1 MSNFSNT
8 QLRRL
13 DLTLLLVFAEAMRT
27 RKLGAVADRLGL
39 TPSGVSHALARL
51 RDIFQDPLFLRQST
65 GVRPTPRAVAI
76 LDDVNAAIAALSRTI
91 EPSDFDP
98 ASIRRV
104 FRIAALDFGVTM
116 LAPHLIEMIAKN
128 APGVQLSFV
137 ALHKA
142 EALRSLADGQID
154 IAIAVFHD
162 VPPGF
167 KRRVLAKER
176 FVTVARKKHPKL
188 RGGLT
193 LRTFVELDHL
203 LVSPVGDLD
212 GPVDEALRRIGKTRH
227 VVAALPQFLA
237 ALATAAASDVL
248 LTVPKGLAKAYAPVF
263 GLAIYEP
270 PIAMPGYEMAAV
282 QGPLSARDP
291 AVDWLVNNLLPA
303 GRREWGAAA

>member
-1 MSNFSNT
+1 MSNFSYA

-39 TPSGVSHALARL
+39 TPSGVSHALTRL
-51 RDIFQDPLFLRQST
+51 RDIFQDPLFLRHAT
-65 GVRPTPRAVAI
+65 GVRPTARAIAM
-76 LDDVNAAIAALSRTI
+76 LDDVNAAIAALSRTV
-91 EPSDFDP
+91 EQSAFDP

-116 LAPHLIEMIAKN
+116 LAPHLIELIAKS
-128 APGVQLSFV
+128 APGIQLSFM
-137 ALHKA
+137 ALYKA

-154 IAIAVFHD
+154 IAIAVFKEA
-162 VPPGF
+162 PPGF
-167 KRRVLAKER
+167 KRRVLAKES

-193 LRTFVELDHL
+193 LRKFVELDHL

-212 GPVDEALRRIGKTRH
+212 GPVDDALRAVGKTRR

-237 ALATAAASDVL
+237 ALATTAASDVL
-248 LTVPKGLAKAYAPVF
+248 LTVPKGLAKAYAPTF
-263 GLAIYEP
+263 GLSIYET

-291 AVDWLVNNLLPA
+291 AVEWLVNNLLPA
-303 GRREWGAAA
+303 GRREWGAPP

>member
-1 MSNFSNT
+1 MSNFSYV

-27 RKLGAVADRLGL
+27 RKLGAVAERLGL
-39 TPSGVSHALARL
+39 TPSGVSHALTRL
-51 RDIFQDPLFLRQST
+51 RDIFQDPLFLRHAT
-65 GVRPTPRAVAI
+65 GVRPTPRAIAM
-76 LDDVNAAIAALSRTI
+76 LDDVNAAIAALSRTV
-91 EPSDFDP
+91 EQSAFDP

-104 FRIAALDFGVTM
+104 FRIAAMDFGVTM
-116 LAPHLIEMIAKN
+116 LAPHLIELIARD
-128 APGVQLSFV
+128 APGVQLSFI

-154 IAIAVFHD
+154 IAIAVFHEA
-162 VPPGF
+162 PPGF
-167 KRRVLAKER
+167 KRRVLAKES
-176 FVTVARKKHPKL
+176 FVTVARRKHPKL

-193 LRTFVELDHL
+193 LRKFVELDHL

-212 GPVDEALRRIGKTRH
+212 GPVDDALRRVGKVRR

-248 LTVPKGLAKAYAPVF
+248 VTVPKGLAKAYASTF
-263 GLAIYEP
+263 GLSIYET
-270 PIAMPGYEMAAV
+270 PIAMPGYEMAAI

-303 GRREWGAAA
+303 GRREWGSAT

>member
-1 MSNFSNT
+1 MSKFSYA

-39 TPSGVSHALARL
+39 TPSGVSHALTRL
-51 RDIFQDPLFLRQST
+51 RDIFQDPLFLRHAT
-65 GVRPTPRAVAI
+65 GVRPTPRAIAM
-76 LDDVNAAIAALSRTI
+76 LDDVNAAIAALSRTV
-91 EPSDFDP
+91 EQSAFDP

-104 FRIAALDFGVTM
+104 FRIAAMDFGVTM
-116 LAPHLIEMIAKN
+116 LAPHLIELIARD
-128 APGVQLSFV
+128 APGVQLSFT

-154 IAIAVFHD
+154 IAIAVFHEA
-162 VPPGF
+162 PPGF
-167 KRRVLAKER
+167 KRRVLAKES

-193 LRTFVELDHL
+193 LRKFVELDHL

-212 GPVDEALRRIGKTRH
+212 GPVDDALRRVGKTRR

-248 LTVPKGLAKAYAPVF
+248 VTVPKGLAKAYAPTF
-263 GLAIYEP
+263 GLSIYET
-270 PIAMPGYEMAAV
+270 PITMPGYEMAAV

-303 GRREWGAAA
+303 GRREWGAAP